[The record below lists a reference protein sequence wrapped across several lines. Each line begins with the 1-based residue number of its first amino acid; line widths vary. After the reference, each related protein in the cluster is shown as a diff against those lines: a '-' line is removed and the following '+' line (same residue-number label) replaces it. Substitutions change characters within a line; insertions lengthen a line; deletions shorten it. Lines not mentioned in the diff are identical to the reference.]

1 MYSRQHLDSPPPQS
15 QFRRPWSPDPYD
27 PYPSVNNSSRNVNQD
42 PYSFQE
48 NTINDLHQDYSRRPI
63 QPSQLYQ
70 QHREPSDASIEA
82 LDLADYARTLR
93 PHGNWQQEPE
103 DDVLDSLHPPS
114 LLSRSGTLSS
124 SSHPSVRSPTH
135 RPFSLP
141 PSSSSRQPPYPRNH
155 PRTSYRSHNYPYLT
169 TDEPE
174 IVTSPAQSEV
184 DISQFPPWSRR
195 WYNPNYSHK
204 PLSPPDI
211 YSPLPTSTFDPKRK
225 SGDVFDPDHTL
236 RRGSYS
242 KPFDSD
248 HQYSSSYG
256 NDSSRD
262 LLPWSSD
269 PPEYGPTIND
279 SLKAERIRMLER
291 EFGPNAKLNK
301 SNSRN
306 DDFLDDN
313 GKPLVGTVDSKGNLV
328 TQGPNKRIATRVL
341 QIVFAAAAGI
351 PSIYAAILIKPN
363 PAAPPSGS
371 IAAYVLYIFSVITLL
386 TLLFL
391 FMIYPCCIRRK
402 KGHSVP
408 GDRANPL
415 ANGMMVLPVQS
426 LPGGKHHK
434 KAKGKKGR
442 KGQGANTGD
451 VQVNLIVDPNMFGGD
466 RDDDD
471 EEEGDEEDENG
482 LGGGGGGTWDW
493 EGSSV
498 PGGWSHSSNGGHAAR
513 KKKKNR
519 GAKRRSVFVGLAM
532 EEEWKK
538 ARSFAK
544 KIMAFDIFG
553 VVLWG
558 TVFVVIMMGKR
569 CPIGR
574 YEGWC
579 NAYNV
584 SSAAACLLCF
594 LFGLSVF
601 FDIKDLHTSNV
612 SPRTR
617 M

>member
-27 PYPSVNNSSRNVNQD
+27 PYPSVNNSSRN
-42 PYSFQE
+42 
-48 NTINDLHQDYSRRPI
+48 
-63 QPSQLYQ
+63 
-70 QHREPSDASIEA
+70 HREPSDASIEA

-242 KPFDSD
+242 KPFDFD
-248 HQYSSSYG
+248 PQYSSSYG

-291 EFGPNAKLNK
+291 EFGPNAKSNK

-426 LPGGKHHK
+426 LPGGKNHK

-451 VQVNLIVDPNMFGGD
+451 VQVNLIVDPNMFGGQ

-471 EEEGDEEDENG
+471 EEEEGDEEDENG
-482 LGGGGGGTWDW
+482 LGGGG
-493 EGSSV
+493 
-498 PGGWSHSSNGGHAAR
+498 
-513 KKKKNR
+513 